1 MAIITDYTTLS
12 DAVAGYLNRSD
23 LTTYVPNFIRDAE
36 LLIYNDARHRG
47 VETEFTANTSNGV
60 LALSGL
66 TNFREFKWIRT
77 SASGGGLLKPLSIS
91 QLYEMYPERTE
102 QTAFP
107 TYYARDGA
115 NIIFGPAGAGTI
127 ALDGVYY
134 SLLPPL
140 SASNTTN
147 WYTTNAPSVLLFGA
161 LLQATPFIIGDPRIP
176 VWASLFQE
184 AQAAIH
190 ETGRRENKTHTPR
203 AVRVL

>member
-1 MAIITDYTTLS
+1 VAIISDFTTLS

-23 LTTYVPNFIRDAE
+23 LTAYVPNFIRDAE

-47 VETEFTANTSNGV
+47 VETEFAGNTAAGV

-66 TNFREFKWIRT
+66 TNFREFKWLRA
-77 SASGGGLLKPLSIS
+77 SAAGGALLKPVSIT
-91 QLYEMYPERTE
+91 EMYERYPLRSE
-102 QTAFP
+102 QTALP
-107 TYYARDGA
+107 SHYARDGA
-115 NIIFGPAGAGTI
+115 NIVFGPAGAGTI

-134 SLLPPL
+134 SLLAPL

-161 LLQATPFIIGDPRIP
+161 LMQAQPFMPADARIP
-176 VWASLFQE
+176 IWATFLKEARDAIQE
-184 AQAAIH
+184 TA
-190 ETGRRENKTHTPR
+190 RRENKTHTPR